1 MTLRFTLPRSE
12 SATNVEDITDTFLGT
27 EKRATN
33 RSSMA
38 YMVYS
43 TTLNTR
49 AYCVASDQSL
59 RMREALFLRSG
70 TSPGTPKIRMPVLAL
85 SNIIIEVSHC

>member
-1 MTLRFTLPRSE
+1 MTLTFTLLRSE
-12 SATNVEDITDTFLGT
+12 SAAIVEDITDTFLGT

-33 RSSMA
+33 GSSVA

-43 TTLNTR
+43 TALSI

-59 RMREALFLRSG
+59 GMREALCLRSG
-70 TSPGTPKIRMPVLAL
+70 TSPETPKIRMPVLEL
-85 SNIIIEVSHC
+85 SE

>member
-1 MTLRFTLPRSE
+1 MTLRFTLLRSE

-27 EKRATN
+27 EKRATI

-43 TTLNTR
+43 TAL
-49 AYCVASDQSL
+49 AIGYCVASNQSL
-59 RMREALFLRSG
+59 RMREALCLRSG

-85 SNIIIEVSHC
+85 SK

>member
-12 SATNVEDITDTFLGT
+12 GATNVEDISDTFLGI
-27 EKRATN
+27 EMRATN

-43 TTLNTR
+43 TALSI
-49 AYCVASDQSL
+49 AYCLASNQSL
-59 RMREALFLRSG
+59 RMREALCLRSG
-70 TSPGTPKIRMPVLAL
+70 TSPGTPIIRMPVLAL
-85 SNIIIEVSHC
+85 SE